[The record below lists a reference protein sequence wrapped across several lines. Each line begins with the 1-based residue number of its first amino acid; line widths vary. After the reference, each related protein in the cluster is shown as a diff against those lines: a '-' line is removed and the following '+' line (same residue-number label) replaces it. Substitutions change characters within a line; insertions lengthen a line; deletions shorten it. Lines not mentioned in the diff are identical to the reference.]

1 MAVPNI
7 GLGPFRQAQSGTSRV
22 ARFND
27 TGGMDRPIHPDIEP
41 LGFLLGTWSGEGQ
54 GEYPTISPF
63 GYRETVTFTH
73 VGKPF
78 FFYTQRTFATDD
90 GQPLHGEAGYLRSPR
105 PGWVEFVVAHPTG
118 VVEVD
123 EGSFTG
129 SSLRLRSSLVAGTE
143 SAKDVTAVERDFDFE
158 PGVITYSLR
167 MAAVGQP
174 LGHHLRARLLL
185 EG

>member
-1 MAVPNI
+1 MAAPN
-7 GLGPFRQAQSGTSRV
+7 GTSRV
-22 ARFND
+22 ARVGD

-63 GYRETVTFTH
+63 GYRETVTFAH

-78 FFYTQRTFATDD
+78 ISYAQRTVATDD
-90 GQPLHGEAGYLRSPR
+90 GRPLHGEAGYLRSPR

-123 EGSFTG
+123 EGSFGG
-129 SSLRLRSSLVAGTE
+129 SSLRLRSSLVAGTGT
-143 SAKDVTAVERDFDFE
+143 AKEVTAIERDFDFE
-158 PGVITYSLR
+158 PGVIRYSLR
-167 MAAVGQP
+167 MAAIGQS
-174 LGHHLRARLLL
+174 LVHHLQARLQL
-185 EG
+185 EA